1 MIYSKDVAQGLF
13 DCTLHIYK
21 TLDPKKNS
29 EPMEWVPNSAP
40 LKCNENVEKR
50 QHSER

>member
-21 TLDPKKNS
+21 TLDQKK
-29 EPMEWVPNSAP
+29 
-40 LKCNENVEKR
+40 KTK
-50 QHSER
+50 QT